1 MKKRIALISILAL
14 VVIYLLGPT
23 PETPEYTMELPIVP
37 ENLADLSLMVAK
49 AENRPDIKTDNN
61 ARIEWA
67 NDTIREKTAYALLYL
82 PGYTATRME
91 GSPTY
96 GNFAKRYGMNTYAA
110 RLATQGLD
118 TVDEMINYTP
128 ERIWESA
135 LRALAIAQ
143 KLGDK
148 VLIMSTSTGGT
159 LALKLAAEFPE
170 MVAGIINLSPNIRP
184 RNPEAILLTKPWGLQ
199 IAKLVLGG
207 DFRVLERKDTIYEK
221 YWYLKYRVESAVSM
235 ENLVETTMHAET
247 FNRVTCPSLTLYYY
261 KDDDHRDEVVSV
273 DRIIWMHE
281 ILATPAELKR
291 AIALPEAQTHVIGSG
306 IYSKSIPEV
315 AEACNDFAE
324 EVLQLKPLTLAP

>member
-281 ILATPAELKR
+281 LLATPAELKR

>member
-14 VVIYLLGPT
+14 IVIYMLGPT
-23 PETPEYTMELPIVP
+23 PGTPEYTTVLPAVP
-37 ENLADLSLMVAK
+37 ENLAELALMVAK
-49 AENRPDIKTDNN
+49 AESRPDIKPENN

-67 NDTIREKTAYALLYL
+67 NDTIRKKTAYALLYL

-96 GNFAKRYGMNTYAA
+96 GNFAKRYGMNVYAA
-110 RLATQGLD
+110 RLATHGLD

-135 LRALAIAQ
+135 VRALAIAQ
-143 KLGDK
+143 QLGNK

-159 LALKLAAEFPE
+159 LPIKLAAEFPE
-170 MVAGIINLSPNIRP
+170 NVAGIINLSPNIRVL
-184 RNPEAILLTKPWGLQ
+184 NPEAVLLTKPWGLQ

-221 YWYLKYRVESAVSM
+221 YWYLKYRVESAVGM
-235 ENLVETTMHAET
+235 ENLVETTMNAET
-247 FNRVTCPSLTLYYY
+247 FSRVTCPSLTLYYY
-261 KDDDHRDEVVSV
+261 KDEDHKDDVVNV
-273 DRIIWMHE
+273 DRILWMHDL
-281 ILATPAELKR
+281 LASPAELKR

-315 AEACNDFAE
+315 TEACYDFAE